1 MSKVTQKIQKAE
13 DLTYNALKRIYNNAT
28 ESYQKKVGK
37 YEKGDDLTAFGQ
49 PIIDYTS
56 ITNEFLP
63 ALVQLVAFPIFQSH
77 MWNNRLSA
85 LKKGN
90 KPYGFDIEDIYTNP
104 VNPTPYNPDDFS
116 RILKGTKQDTISAF
130 YRENRHDVFQKTI
143 TKDMLRGAFKDVVAF
158 SEFIDTLIQTIYAG
172 NEIEEYNLTKRALN
186 ECYDASMFIEKEID
200 LSTAE
205 GIQTA
210 VEDVKN
216 AYEHFQFPSTAYNNY
231 AISSGTGKLAKVWT
245 NPEDIM
251 VIAKIDTINA
261 IKVKY
266 LAGVFNLTEVEF
278 RDRLVLVDDFGW
290 DEYEVDDDGVTGVF
304 KERHDSN
311 IAMVVCDSGLFQIY
325 DTMEVSTEFFNA
337 GNLATNYF
345 LHVWQTFGIRPWA
358 NCLVFTE
365 TPESQIESV
374 SPNYDG
380 FNDAS
385 DTVTF
390 TVTPND
396 YELSSADVSC
406 ANIVNLGDSTTGAF
420 AGATTENWT
429 DYFDVTYSDNTVTLA
444 IKDTVTT
451 TTGDGFIITL
461 KIGND
466 YVTSDLIVA

>member
-1 MSKVTQKIQKAE
+1 MAKVKEKIKKAE
-13 DLTYNALKRIYNNAT
+13 DLTFNALKRIYDNAS

-37 YEKGDDLTAFGQ
+37 YERGDDLTAFGQ
-49 PIIDYTS
+49 PIIDYNS

-77 MWNNRLSA
+77 MWSNRLAS
-85 LKKGN
+85 LKKGT
-90 KPYGFDIEDIYTNP
+90 KPYGFDIEDIYSNP
-104 VNPTPYNPDDFS
+104 VNPTPYDHTDFT

-143 TKDMLRGAFKDVVAF
+143 TKDMLRGAFRDVVAF
-158 SEFIDTLIQTIYAG
+158 SEFIDTLVQTVYAG

-186 ECYDASMFIEKEID
+186 ECYDASMFIEKSID
-200 LSTAE
+200 LSTAN

-231 AISSGTGKLAKVWT
+231 AISSGTGTLAKVWT
-245 NPEDIM
+245 NPEDII

-290 DEYEVDDDGVTGVF
+290 DEYEVDEDGVTGNL
-304 KERHDSN
+304 KTHHNSN
-311 IAMVVCDSGLFQIY
+311 ISMVVCDAGLFQIY

-345 LHVWQTFGIRPWA
+345 LHVWQTYGIRPWA
-358 NCLVFTE
+358 NCLVFVDDT
-365 TPESQIESV
+365 TAIESV
-374 SPNYDG
+374 SPIN
-380 FNDAS
+380 AS
-385 DTVTF
+385 VLAGGTATF
-390 TVTPND
+390 TVTPAD
-396 YELSSADVSC
+396 YETSASDVKC
-406 ANIVNLGDSTTGAF
+406 RNATDVEGTAF
-420 AGATTENWT
+420 DDITAENWL
-429 DYFDVTYSDNTVTLA
+429 DYFDVVYSDNTIAVTV
-444 IKDTVTT
+444 KDS
-451 TTGDGFIITL
+451 ITDSGTCIL
-461 KIGND
+461 VLEIGN
-466 YVTSDLIVA
+466 VITTSIFASGL

>member
-1 MSKVTQKIQKAE
+1 MTKAKQKIQKAE
-13 DLTYNALKRIYNNAT
+13 DLTYNALKHIYNSDMVTDKYRN
-28 ESYQKKVGK
+28 KVGK
-37 YEKGDDLTAFGQ
+37 YERGDDLTAFGQ
-49 PIIDYTS
+49 PIIEYNS

-63 ALVQLVAFPIFQSH
+63 ALVQLVAFPIFLSH
-77 MWNNRLSA
+77 MWTNRLSP

-158 SEFIDTLIQTIYAG
+158 SEFIDTLIQTVYAG

-186 ECYDASMFIEKEID
+186 ECYDASMFIEKSID
-200 LSTAE
+200 LSTAN

-216 AYEHFQFPSTAYNNY
+216 AYEHFQFPSTKYNNY
-231 AISSGTGKLAKVWT
+231 AVSSGTGTLAKVWT
-245 NPEDIM
+245 NPEDII

-266 LAGVFNLTEVEF
+266 LAGVFNLSEVEF

-290 DEYEVDDDGVTGVF
+290 DEYEVDDDGVTGVL
-304 KERHDSN
+304 KEHHNSN

-325 DTMEVSTEFFNA
+325 DTMEISTEFFNA

-345 LHVWQTFGIRPWA
+345 LHVWQTYGMRPWA
-358 NCLVFTE
+358 NALVFIDE
-365 TPESQIESV
+365 TTSIESV
-374 SPNYDG
+374 TP
-380 FNDAS
+380 AS
-385 DTVTF
+385 AMDEGSGCEF
-390 TVTPND
+390 TVTPAD
-396 YELSSADVSC
+396 YELSDADVKC
-406 ANIVNLGDSTTGAF
+406 VNVTNLSGTIFSD
-420 AGATTENWT
+420 ATPSNWK
-429 DYFDVTYSDNTVTLA
+429 DYVTATYSDNTVTFTA
-444 IKDTVTT
+444 KDTL
-451 TTGDGFIITL
+451 TGASSVCMFVFE
-461 KIGND
+461 IGNEI
-466 YVTSDLIVA
+466 VSAGIVAGS